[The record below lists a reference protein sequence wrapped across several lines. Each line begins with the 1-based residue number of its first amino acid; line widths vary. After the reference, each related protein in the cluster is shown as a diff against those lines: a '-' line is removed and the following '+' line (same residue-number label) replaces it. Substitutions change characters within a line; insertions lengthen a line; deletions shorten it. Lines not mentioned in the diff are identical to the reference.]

1 MTAGTRHLCTTTCR
15 SFKAW
20 NTYLLCPRRKH
31 PGPPVPRVSL
41 CRMEGQTPGNVRCP
55 VHALG
60 SSHTQPKHDSCSH
73 SSTQQGAKSQRNAQ
87 SANKVTDLYCFL
99 AAPPFSLHLIPSLN
113 LPFGTQRRSQKFN
126 RKVPEPRRPHG
137 VLFPFNN
144 GCMRDTKKK
153 NRVFKSLGNVK
164 VLK

>member
-1 MTAGTRHLCTTTCR
+1 
-15 SFKAW
+15 
-20 NTYLLCPRRKH
+20 
-31 PGPPVPRVSL
+31 
-41 CRMEGQTPGNVRCP
+41 ME
-55 VHALG
+55 ALRQNQDPA
-60 SSHTQPKHDSCSH
+60 S
-73 SSTQQGAKSQRNAQ
+73 R
-87 SANKVTDLYCFL
+87 LRYCFL

>member
-31 PGPPVPRVSL
+31 PGPPVPRVAL

-87 SANKVTDLYCFL
+87 SANKVTDLYQVR
-99 AAPPFSLHLIPSLN
+99 
-113 LPFGTQRRSQKFN
+113 T
-126 RKVPEPRRPHG
+126 ERRPVTCREKFPMTGSFQSVRASVVPQKG
-137 VLFPFNN
+137 VNQPKQP
-144 GCMRDTKKK
+144 MA
-153 NRVFKSLGNVK
+153 
-164 VLK
+164 VLSN